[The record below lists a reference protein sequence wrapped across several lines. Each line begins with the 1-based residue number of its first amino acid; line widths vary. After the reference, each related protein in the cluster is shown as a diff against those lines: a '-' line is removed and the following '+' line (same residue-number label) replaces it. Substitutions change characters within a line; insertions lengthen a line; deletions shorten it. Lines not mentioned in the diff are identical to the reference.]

1 MVKYNV
7 YGDPLMT
14 ITPLVREHYDRVITL
29 ANLVH
34 GANYLNTALL
44 SKMCEKGTKHNIN
57 ACFVA
62 LDDENNLLGFRTSYA
77 AQQWP
82 IDKWCTPSQWPVL
95 PSQMAYF
102 KCIAI
107 EPSAQGKGIGPK
119 LLQASINA
127 LRQQGALAGVAH
139 LWKQS
144 PGNGAVK
151 YFTKAGGELIKI
163 HDERWLENCINDGYT
178 CTLCGN
184 KCQCQAAEMALIF

>member
-1 MVKYNV
+1 MIITTLTEQHFENV
-7 YGDPLMT
+7 
-14 ITPLVREHYDRVITL
+14 VTL

-34 GANYLNTALL
+34 GENYLDLEGL
-44 SKMCEKGTKHNIN
+44 RKMCAMGTKYNIN

-62 LDDENNLLGFRTSYA
+62 LDDDNSLLGFRTSYA
-77 AQQWP
+77 AQQWQ
-82 IDKWCTPSQWPVL
+82 IDKWCTPKSWPVL

-107 EPSAQGKGIGPK
+107 SPDAQGQGIGPK
-119 LLQASINA
+119 LLKASINA

-151 YFTKAGGELIKI
+151 YFTKAGGELIKT
-163 HDERWLENCINDGYT
+163 HDQRWLENCIEDGYE
-178 CTLCGN
+178 CTLCGSQ
-184 KCQCQAAEMALIF
+184 CQCQAVEMALIF